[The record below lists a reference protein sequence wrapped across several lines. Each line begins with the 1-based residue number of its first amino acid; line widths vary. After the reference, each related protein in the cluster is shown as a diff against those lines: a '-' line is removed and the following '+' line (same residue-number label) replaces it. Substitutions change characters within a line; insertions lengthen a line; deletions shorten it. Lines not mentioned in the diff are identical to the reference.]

1 MKRFL
6 SFTNIMDL
14 VDQQM
19 LPVDTVIKQVK
30 DDTILLLKELVLKDD
45 NSTHFGFFTEDRKLV
60 NTIDPMSVWEIVNIN
75 IEEVKQDGD
84 STFGFK

>member
-6 SFTNIMDL
+6 SFADILKL

-19 LPVDTVIKQVK
+19 LPVNTVIKQVK
-30 DDTILLLKELVLKDD
+30 DGTVLLIKEFTLKDD
-45 NSTHFGFFTEDRKLV
+45 NSAHYGFFSENRELV
-60 NTIDPMSVWEIVNIN
+60 STIDPMSVWEIVNIN
-75 IEEVKQDGD
+75 IEEVNQDGN

>member
-6 SFTNIMDL
+6 SFTNIMEL

-30 DDTILLLKELVLKDD
+30 DGTILLLKEFTLKDD
-45 NSTHFGFFTEDRKLV
+45 NSTHYGFFNEDRELV
-60 NTIDPMSVWEIVNIN
+60 PTIDPMSVWEIVNIN
-75 IEEVKQDGD
+75 IKEVNQDGN